1 MGDVANVAAD
11 LSLMMTEAQRA
22 AEHLTRAGRTNQAR
36 VADFFA
42 LFAMVHGKH
51 PASLA
56 LIEARRQASTADGRQ
71 LRLMTWTKVCF
82 LAQMLGRTEEAHQA
96 SEQTESL
103 RVEMRDPL
111 ATVGIT
117 RDLGGVALA
126 CGRAAEAAELLART
140 VAVHESTGATSYLST
155 TAGYYAHALLL
166 TGDRSG
172 GRRQVDRALETGS
185 TDDVLTQG
193 LARSALA
200 WAIAGDGE
208 GPAIVRKELAAAVAA
223 LEPTDLL
230 LERALVHAAGAE
242 AARLI
247 GDRTAAVQHRQHA
260 IALYDAKENVVG
272 AAVQRALLAAEVG

>member
-1 MGDVANVAAD
+1 M
-11 LSLMMTEAQRA
+11 
-22 AEHLTRAGRTNQAR
+22 
-36 VADFFA
+36 ADFFA

-71 LRLMTWTKVCF
+71 LRLLTWTRVCF

-96 SEQTESL
+96 REHTESL
-103 RVEMRDPL
+103 RLELRDSL
-111 ATVGIT
+111 ATVGAT
-117 RDLGGVALA
+117 WHLGMAALA

-140 VAVHESTGATSYLST
+140 CAVHESAGATGYLST

-166 TGDRSG
+166 TGDRPG

-200 WAIAGDGE
+200 WAIAADGDD
-208 GPAIVRKELAAAVAA
+208 PAMCGKRWQPQLAA

-230 LERALVHAAGAE
+230 LDRALVHAACAE

-247 GDRTAAVQHRQHA
+247 GDRTAAAAHRQRA
-260 IALYDAKENVVG
+260 IDLYDAKENIVG
-272 AAVQRALLAAEVG
+272 AAVQRALLAAQLE